1 MEVKLNKL
9 IDSLIHTTK
18 LGQCKWERDSCGD
31 YNLTLKHV
39 VISLEYISRQGLVN
53 TTTPPL
59 KNIISLVLR
68 DRLNIDIKYASIKKE
83 EDDKNNLTKLYTL
96 VSADYNNFIE
106 DVIQETLNEIGFI
119 ES

>member
-18 LGQCKWERDSCGD
+18 LGLCKWERDSCGD

-39 VISLEYISRQGLVN
+39 VISLKYTPKQGLVN
-53 TTTPPL
+53 
-59 KNIISLVLR
+59 NVISLVLR
-68 DRLNIDIKYASIKKE
+68 DRLNIDIKYASIVK
-83 EDDKNNLTKLYTL
+83 EDDDNKNNLSKLYTL
-96 VSADYNNFIE
+96 VVADYNNFIE

>member
-39 VISLEYISRQGLVN
+39 VISLKYTPKQGLVN
-53 TTTPPL
+53 
-59 KNIISLVLR
+59 NVISLVLR
-68 DRLNIDIKYASIKKE
+68 DRLNIDIKYASIVK
-83 EDDKNNLTKLYTL
+83 EDDDNKNNLSKLYTL
-96 VSADYNNFIE
+96 VVADYNNFIE
-106 DVIQETLNEIGFI
+106 DVIQETLNEVGFI
-119 ES
+119 EP